1 VVVFFLILP
10 AQGSFGP
17 GLACFPDGGLG
28 GFGSVSTES
37 FLFVEI
43 HKMAY
48 GWDARHNAAAATPPS
63 PSPSRDIS

>member
-1 VVVFFLILP
+1 MVV
-10 AQGSFGP
+10 
-17 GLACFPDGGLG
+17 LAAS
-28 GFGSVSTES
+28 GSVSTES

>member
-1 VVVFFLILP
+1 
-10 AQGSFGP
+10 
-17 GLACFPDGGLG
+17 
-28 GFGSVSTES
+28 VSTES

-48 GWDARHNAAAATPPS
+48 GWDARHNAATATPPSPS